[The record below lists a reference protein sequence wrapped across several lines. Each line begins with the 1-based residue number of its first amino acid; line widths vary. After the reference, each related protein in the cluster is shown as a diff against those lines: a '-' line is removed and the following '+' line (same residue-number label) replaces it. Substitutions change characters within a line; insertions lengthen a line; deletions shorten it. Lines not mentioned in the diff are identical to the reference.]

1 MATPTPDVETIIAA
15 ANAIFKTVPGIK
27 RVYSECPNVPP
38 SGDLPCVIPILE
50 KINQDSQA
58 FSYQRKD
65 YKITYLLLVAPG
77 GARDLPSLEKQAR
90 PFGDPVL
97 DAFYPH
103 VKLNSDQI
111 DHASLDD
118 GEYTA
123 ITLNKAGS
131 ALQGQSS
138 YVGWMFTLNATLKK
152 SLEIGN

>member
-1 MATPTPDVETIIAA
+1 MATNPDVETIIAA
-15 ANAIFKTVPGIK
+15 ANAIFATVPGIK
-27 RVYSECPNVPP
+27 RVYAECPNVPP

-50 KINQDSQA
+50 KVRQDSQA
-58 FSYQRKD
+58 FGYQRKD
-65 YKITYLLLVAPG
+65 YLITYLLLVAPG

-103 VKLNSDQI
+103 EKLNNELI

-123 ITLNKAGS
+123 ISLNKSGS
-131 ALQGQSS
+131 MITGQASS
-138 YVGWMFTLNATLKK
+138 YIGWMFTLNATLKK
-152 SLEIGN
+152 VLEKGN